1 MYEEVDVVLLTIPK
15 MEVKAPLVAG
25 PALKAVLEKD
35 GFKVKCIDL
44 NVEFYTE
51 LRKEHSSWW
60 LFQDFTF
67 IDKDL
72 FEEAWNSHIKDLSIK
87 WMNEIEKYN
96 PKVIGVTVLGHWT
109 YNMAEKLI
117 EMMWLKFPNTKI
129 VLGGPGTED
138 DIAPQLLKDEYIDAY
153 IQGEGEVSFLEYM
166 KGNLFYPGIN
176 GKKAQQIG
184 DMNNLPFPDYSDY
197 DLSKYSGEWV
207 PPNKEPQ
214 GCTRIYVTGTR
225 GCIKRCTFCNV
236 GSIWPKFVAKT
247 GATIAKEL
255 KHYVETTGINSFYF
269 TDSLLNGNCDSL
281 VELAEAIIEFNL
293 DIRWKGQ
300 WIARGEKLMP
310 EKMWDKLKEA
320 GLIEIIIGIE
330 SGSQKTRNDM
340 KKGVSE
346 SDIEYTFQQC
356 KRTGIKM
363 VPLMM
368 VGYPTETDEDFE
380 DNLKF
385 WERYKKYSDTVTV
398 TSLGTTTRVLKNTPL
413 ETRYRDEMW
422 FDEYGHWVY
431 RDNNMQKRI
440 ERWIRMR
447 DEALKYG
454 FDVGYDIPTILI
466 KEYREITGI
475 DLQEKYGVL
484 KNGERAWHE

>member
-1 MYEEVDVVLLTIPK
+1 
-15 MEVKAPLVAG
+15 
-25 PALKAVLEKD
+25 
-35 GFKVKCIDL
+35 
-44 NVEFYTE
+44 
-51 LRKEHSSWW
+51 
-60 LFQDFTF
+60 
-67 IDKDL
+67 
-72 FEEAWNSHIKDLSIK
+72 
-87 WMNEIEKYN
+87 
-96 PKVIGVTVLGHWT
+96 
-109 YNMAEKLI
+109 
-117 EMMWLKFPNTKI
+117 
-129 VLGGPGTED
+129 
-138 DIAPQLLKDEYIDAY
+138 
-153 IQGEGEVSFLEYM
+153 
-166 KGNLFYPGIN
+166 
-176 GKKAQQIG
+176 
-184 DMNNLPFPDYSDY
+184 
-197 DLSKYSGEWV
+197 
-207 PPNKEPQ
+207 
-214 GCTRIYVTGTR
+214 
-225 GCIKRCTFCNV
+225 
-236 GSIWPKFVAKT
+236 
-247 GATIAKEL
+247 
-255 KHYVETTGINSFYF
+255 
-269 TDSLLNGNCDSL
+269 
-281 VELAEAIIEFNL
+281 
-293 DIRWKGQ
+293 
-300 WIARGEKLMP
+300 MP
-310 EKMWDKLKEA
+310 EEMWDKLKEA

-356 KRTGIKM
+356 KRTGIKI

-368 VGYPTETDEDFE
+368 VGYPTESDEDFE